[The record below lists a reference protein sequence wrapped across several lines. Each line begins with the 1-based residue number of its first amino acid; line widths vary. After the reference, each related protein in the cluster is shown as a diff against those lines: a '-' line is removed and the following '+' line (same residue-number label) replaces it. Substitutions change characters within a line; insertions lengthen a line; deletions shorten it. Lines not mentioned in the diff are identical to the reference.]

1 MRVVHFRKQTTTIM
15 ETQYFTNKELQFLKT
30 FIVMLA
36 ALPVIIL
43 TCLFVAQDLDNRSE
57 MLIIFFCI
65 SAVMIALSAFVW
77 KKMAALPE
85 YYLSLNN
92 GIVSIPK
99 ASFLSWN
106 GTHLQVKKNDI
117 SQVIHDEKSSG
128 NRSNLVL
135 VLPAEVDVPA
145 GCMHMVLG
153 HMRFEKENND
163 VSLVICGLKKKD
175 AELWKKTLA
184 G

>member
-1 MRVVHFRKQTTTIM
+1 M
-15 ETQYFTNKELQFLKT
+15 EIQYFNNKELQFLKT
-30 FIVMLA
+30 FFVMLG
-36 ALPVIIL
+36 ALPLIIL
-43 TCLFVAQDLDNRSE
+43 MYLLVVQDFDNKSE
-57 MLIIFFCI
+57 MVSIFFCI
-65 SAVMIALSAFVW
+65 SAVMVALSAFVW
-77 KKMAALPE
+77 KKMAALPG
-85 YYLSLNN
+85 YYLSMNN

-99 ASFLSWN
+99 ASFLSWD
-106 GTHLQVKKNDI
+106 GTHFQVKKNDI

-153 HMRFEKENND
+153 HMRFEKENNG
-163 VSLVICGLKKKD
+163 VSFVICGLKKKD
-175 AELWKKTLA
+175 AEQWKKTLS